1 MSFVPANTVRF
12 VPVHVLPIGTMRMA
26 MTFLAV
32 ACHLEHPFISDFD
45 FEHSQT
51 AISASYANPFG
62 VLFPGEA
69 ALVKLATFDVSRH
82 APEIGRL
89 AFCFAHGE
97 VTRGP
102 TVNACNRWQQPQ
114 IANAEN

>member
-1 MSFVPANTVRF
+1 MSFVPTNTVRF
-12 VPVHVLPIGTMRMA
+12 VPVHVLTIGTMRMA

-69 ALVKLATFDVSRH
+69 ALVKLASFDVS
-82 APEIGRL
+82 
-89 AFCFAHGE
+89 
-97 VTRGP
+97 
-102 TVNACNRWQQPQ
+102 
-114 IANAEN
+114 